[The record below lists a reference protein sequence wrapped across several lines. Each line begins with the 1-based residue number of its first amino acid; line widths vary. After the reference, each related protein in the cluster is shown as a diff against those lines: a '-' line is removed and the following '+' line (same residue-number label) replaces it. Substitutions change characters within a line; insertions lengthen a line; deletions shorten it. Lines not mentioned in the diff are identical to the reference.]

1 MNLNIKKIAFITL
14 IILAITSCDKDK
26 KDTSEIIK
34 TVKYETVLGSNDKAT
49 QKFSGSLNP
58 YLQSNLSF
66 KVNGSIEK
74 VYVKIGD
81 KVKKGQLLAVLDK
94 NPYRLQVEQAIAGYE
109 QGKAAYL
116 NSSLVITESKTGI
129 AQAKTGITQAQ
140 SAIKQAEAMYN
151 SAVSSQTLAKKEFE
165 RYKQL
170 YLNDNIA
177 QNIYDNAKLSVEQAN
192 SGVEQ
197 AKAGLA
203 LAKAVYEETLAKQD
217 QTHSQYEQ
225 SKTGKSASNA
235 VLKSTLTQVELAKLQ
250 LSYTELRAPED
261 GTIAMQMAQE
271 NENVSAGMPIF
282 RLDVDEKL
290 QAEIYVSENFINN
303 IKLGDKAKV
312 LITTLN
318 QTFEG
323 TITEIGNSST
333 GFGGTY
339 IAKVGIDNPNANL
352 KIGMGVEVK
361 FITNDKS
368 EIITLPLLSVN
379 EDNSKEKF
387 VYVIENIQDNQG
399 IIVKKKIKIGNII
412 NNRIEVISG
421 LTKNE
426 KIVTAGV
433 NRIVEGQKV
442 KLYEEGK

>member
-1 MNLNIKKIAFITL
+1 
-14 IILAITSCDKDK
+14 
-26 KDTSEIIK
+26 
-34 TVKYETVLGSNDKAT
+34 
-49 QKFSGSLNP
+49 
-58 YLQSNLSF
+58 
-66 KVNGSIEK
+66 
-74 VYVKIGD
+74 
-81 KVKKGQLLAVLDK
+81 
-94 NPYRLQVEQAIAGYE
+94 
-109 QGKAAYL
+109 
-116 NSSLVITESKTGI
+116 
-129 AQAKTGITQAQ
+129 
-140 SAIKQAEAMYN
+140 MYN

-303 IKLGDKAKV
+303 IKLGDKANV

-421 LTKNE
+421 ITKNE
-426 KIVTAGV
+426 KVVTAGV